1 MAGGRSAGWVREP
14 AVAGLFYPAAPAELK
29 TSVDAHVAAAPL
41 PTAGEPK
48 AIIAPHAGYRY
59 SGATAGAAYRAVAD
73 RRGRVTRVVVLGPAH
88 RVPVSGVG
96 IGVTTAGAWR
106 TPLGDVFVDVAT
118 CRSLVEDG
126 QAVEADEAHAP
137 EHSLEVHLPFLQRVL
152 GPVAVVPLVVGRC
165 AARSVA
171 DLLDRLWGGE
181 ETLVVVSSDLSHYLD
196 DASARRRDR
205 RTRHAILEG
214 RAGDIGPYDACGCVP
229 VAGLILAAVH
239 HDVAPRTLAV
249 ATSADAAGDARRV
262 VGYGAFGFDPPR
274 PLVAGERR
282 WLLARARAA
291 IAADLAPGGADRPDD
306 EDVPERLRLP
316 GASFV
321 TLELDGRL
329 TGCIGSLESRRPL
342 WKDVARNARA
352 AAFADPRFD
361 PMAAGDLSR
370 TEITVSVLSGL
381 DPLPAGHDELVQ
393 ALRPGVDGVLLE
405 SGDHRGTFLPAVWA
419 KLPDA
424 VDFVDHLVGK
434 AGLAEGTWPVDAKA
448 WRYTT
453 DEFADSATARAQA

>member
-1 MAGGRSAGWVREP
+1 VREP
-14 AVAGLFYPAAPAELK
+14 AVAGVFYPAAAAELRA
-29 TSVDAHVAAAPL
+29 SVDAHIAAAPP
-41 PTAGEPK
+41 PTAAEPK

-73 RRGRVTRVVVLGPAH
+73 RRDRVTRVVVLGPAH
-88 RVPVSGVG
+88 RVAVPGVG

-106 TPLGDVFVDVAT
+106 TPLGDVEVDAAT
-118 CRSLVEDG
+118 CRALVDDG
-126 QAVEADEAHAP
+126 VAVESDDAHAP

-171 DLLDRLWGGE
+171 DVLDRLWGGD

-196 DASARRRDR
+196 DAAARRRDR

-229 VAGLILAAVH
+229 VAGLILAALH

-249 ATSADAAGDARRV
+249 ATSADAAGDSRRV
-262 VGYGAFGFDPPR
+262 VGYGSFGFDYPR
-274 PLVAGERR
+274 PLVTGERR

-291 IAADLAPGGADRPDD
+291 IAAELETGGAERLGD

-342 WKDVARNARA
+342 WRDVARNARA

-361 PMAAGDLSR
+361 AITAADLAD

-381 DPLPAGHDELVQ
+381 APLPAGHDELVE

-405 SGDHRGTFLPAVWA
+405 SGGHRGTFLPAVWA
-419 KLPDA
+419 KLPEPG
-424 VDFVDHLVGK
+424 DFVDHLLGK
-434 AGLAEGTWPVDAKA
+434 AGLAEGTWPADARA

-453 DEFADSATARAQA
+453 DQFADSATARAQV